1 MPFIPARQRLR
12 AELDKLKRLLALKS
26 ACHATL
32 TRAAD
37 EAQLLRDVC
46 CHFVHVGEYSLA
58 WVGLYEG
65 TGVDLTVRPQ
75 VGCEAGSAAVCDPAW
90 AEPGRR
96 DCVSA
101 VEFVLRARERP
112 LGVLKVC
119 SQEASAFDPEER
131 DALDQLA
138 NDLSHGIMT
147 LRTAAA
153 HERMSLEV
161 RKLSRAVEQSPV
173 SVIITDLS
181 GRIEYVNS
189 TFTQITGFTMED
201 VRGRCPSILKSGL
214 TPPEVYADLWR
225 TIMSGQEWRGEILN
239 RRKNGELFWERELIT
254 PLKNESGEMTH
265 FVAVKEDVTAAKE
278 AEAALRLRERAIES
292 SSNGVMITAQE
303 GQDHPIIYVNPAFER
318 ITGYAAAEALGRNGR
333 FLARRD
339 LDQLGLEEI
348 RAALREQREGHAVVR
363 NYRKDGELF
372 WNELH
377 VAPVL
382 DERGRCVTHFISII
396 NDVTDVMRYQEQLEH
411 QANHDV
417 LTGLANRNLLADR
430 MLQAIGQARRN
441 GRMAGVLMLDLDRFK
456 LINDGFGHA
465 LGDQLLRQVADRL
478 KHCVRDTDTVSRLG
492 GDEFVIVVSDVATE
506 EDVSMVAAK
515 VLSALGCPFELEGK
529 EIFVTPSIGISL
541 FPRDGEHGE
550 TLLRNADV
558 AMYRVKEHGRAS
570 YCLFMPDMNAPTR
583 SRLDMEGGLRRALER
598 DELRVYYQP
607 KVDLLTSRIVGAEAL
622 IRWMNP
628 QTGLVL
634 PGDFIPLAE
643 ETGLILPIGEW
654 VAKRV
659 CGDLGRWLKHNGSAV
674 PIAINISAR
683 QFRQEHL
690 AQLVR
695 KLLEQAGVPSGY
707 LELELTE
714 SMVMHQADSAVSTLR
729 ELKALGVRLALDDF
743 GTGYSS
749 LSYLKRF
756 PIDSVKID
764 RSFVRDITVDSD
776 DAAIAHAVIVMAHTL
791 GLKVTAEGV
800 ETEAQLSLLR
810 RQGCDNYQGFYLSRA
825 LPREEFERLLFG
837 RPI

>member
-1 MPFIPARQRLR
+1 MRFIPARQRLR
-12 AELDKLKRLLALKS
+12 AELAKLKRLLALKS
-26 ACHATL
+26 ACHGTL
-32 TRAAD
+32 TRAVD

-46 CHFVHVGEYSLA
+46 SHFVHIGKYSLA
-58 WVGLYEG
+58 WIGLYETTDG
-65 TGVDLTVRPQ
+65 TTRVRPRA
-75 VGCEAGSAAVCDPAW
+75 GCEAGSSALCDPAW
-90 AEPGRR
+90 ADPAHR
-96 DCVSA
+96 DRFCT
-101 VEFVLRARERP
+101 LDLPLQARDRP
-112 LGVLKVC
+112 LGVLQVC
-119 SQEASAFDPEER
+119 SREADAFDADVR
-131 DALDQLA
+131 DALKQLA
-138 NDLSHGIMT
+138 DDLSHGILA
-147 LRTAAA
+147 LRTAAE
-153 HERMSLEV
+153 HERMSLEI

-173 SVIITDLS
+173 SVVITDLS

-189 TFTQITGFTMED
+189 AFTQITGFTLDD
-201 VRGRCPSILKSGL
+201 VRGRTPSILKSGL
-214 TPPEVYADLWR
+214 TPPEVYADLWH
-225 TIMSGQEWRGEILN
+225 TIGSGHEWRGEILN

-254 PLKNESGEMTH
+254 PLKNDQGEMTH

-278 AEAALRLRERAIES
+278 AEAALRLRDRAIES
-292 SSNGVMITAQE
+292 SSNGVMITAQS

-318 ITGYAAAEALGRNGR
+318 ITGYTAAEALGRNGR
-333 FLARRD
+333 FLARHD
-339 LDQLGLEEI
+339 LKQHGLEEI

-382 DERGRCVTHFISII
+382 DDSGRSVTHFISII
-396 NDVTDVMRYQEQLEH
+396 NDVTELMRYQEQLEH

-430 MLQAIGQARRN
+430 MLQAIGQARRS

-492 GDEFVIVVSDVATE
+492 GDEFVIVVSDVAGE
-506 EDVSMVAAK
+506 EDVVMVAGK
-515 VLSALGCPFELEGK
+515 VVSALGFPFELEGK
-529 EIFVTPSIGISL
+529 EIFITPSIGISL
-541 FPRDGEHGE
+541 FPRDGDHAEV
-550 TLLRNADV
+550 LLRNADV

-570 YCLFMPDMNAPTR
+570 YCLYTPEMNAPTR

-607 KVDLLTSRIVGAEAL
+607 KVDLATGRIVGAEAL

-628 QTGLVL
+628 QIGLVL
-634 PGDFIPLAE
+634 PDDFIPLAE
-643 ETGLILPIGEW
+643 ETGLILTIGEW
-654 VAKRV
+654 VVKRV
-659 CGDLGRWLKHNGSAV
+659 CSDLGRWLKQHGRAV
-674 PIAINISAR
+674 PVAINISAR

-690 AQLVR
+690 PEVVR
-695 KLLEQAGVPSGY
+695 KLLEETGVPSGY

-714 SMVMHQADSAVSTLR
+714 SMVMHQADSAVSMLR

-800 ETEAQLSLLR
+800 ETQAQLSLLR
-810 RQGCDNYQGFYLSRA
+810 GQGCDTYQGFHLSQA
-825 LPREEFERLLFG
+825 LPGEDFERLLFG
-837 RPI
+837 RPG